1 MDIQNEY
8 EQELVFQI
16 ETKDKKEKQIHK
28 QKKVLKLASEN
39 LKKMVIDKLGGKTGE
54 C

>member
-16 ETKDKKEKQIHK
+16 ESDDKKEKQTKK
-28 QKKVLKLASEN
+28 QKRVVKLAAEN
-39 LKKMVIDKLGGKTGE
+39 LKKMVIDKLSGRTGE

>member
-16 ETKDKKEKQIHK
+16 ESEDKKEKIDDK
-28 QKKVLKLASEN
+28 QKRIFRVTSKNLRKLT
-39 LKKMVIDKLGGKTGE
+39 IDKLNGKVGE